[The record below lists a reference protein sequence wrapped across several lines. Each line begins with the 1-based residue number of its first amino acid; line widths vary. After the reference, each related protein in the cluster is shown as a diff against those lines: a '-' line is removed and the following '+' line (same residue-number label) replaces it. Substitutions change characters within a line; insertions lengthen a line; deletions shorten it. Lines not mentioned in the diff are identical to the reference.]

1 MFLTAVL
8 KAHTDQT
15 GADLPAVTRQTES
28 NESHDADSDHIPV
41 RLKADLARAAEER
54 VLQLPSIHR
63 SRWV

>member
-8 KAHTDQT
+8 KAHTDQA

-28 NESHDADSDHIPV
+28 NESPDADSDHMPA
-41 RLKADLARAAEER
+41 RLKADLARTAEER

>member
-8 KAHTDQT
+8 NAHTDQA
-15 GADLPAVTRQTES
+15 GADLPAANRKTES
-28 NESHDADSDHIPV
+28 DDASGADSDHIPA

-63 SRWV
+63 SRWI